1 MSLLLLFDEIGLT
14 FHMLLKERDMNT
26 DQMFDVPVQ
35 DAAWGHATAWDADG
49 LELHY
54 VRWGQGTPR
63 VLLLHGWPG
72 FWYDWRRVL
81 PRLAQFTSVIA
92 MDLRG
97 FGFSAKPDWPVHSA
111 YSPEAQAKNVLT
123 LLDQLNVESIVLG
136 GYDIGS
142 RVAQMI
148 AHMAPERVHSL
159 VLSAPVYPGF
169 GTRPLEPE
177 AQQERWYQHFHMLPQ
192 ADQLIGH
199 DQETVRLYLSHFYN
213 HWVGNKQAL
222 RPHQFEEIVKTYA
235 QPEAA
240 RGSIAWYRAG
250 GGSGQVALA
259 SGNTPPVPITHP
271 TMILWGE
278 TDPIAPPAWA
288 DRLGDTFSHLL
299 GVQFLPDIG
308 HFVPF
313 EAPEAVVEAIRTV
326 L

>member
-1 MSLLLLFDEIGLT
+1 
-14 FHMLLKERDMNT
+14 
-26 DQMFDVPVQ
+26 
-35 DAAWGHATAWDADG
+35 
-49 LELHY
+49 
-54 VRWGQGTPR
+54 

-92 MDLRG
+92 PDLRG

-123 LLDQLNVESIVLG
+123 LLDQLNVERIILG

-142 RVAQMI
+142 RVAQML

-169 GTRPLEPE
+169 GTRPLGPE
-177 AQQERWYQHFHMLPQ
+177 AQRER
-192 ADQLIGH
+192 
-199 DQETVRLYLSHFYN
+199 
-213 HWVGNKQAL
+213 
-222 RPHQFEEIVKTYA
+222 
-235 QPEAA
+235 
-240 RGSIAWYRAG
+240 WYRAG

-259 SGNTPPVPITHP
+259 SGNIPPVPITHP

-278 TDPIAPPAWA
+278 ADPIAPPAWA
-288 DRLGDTFSHLL
+288 DRLGDTFSRLL
-299 GVQFLPDIG
+299 GVQFLPGIG

-313 EAPEAVVEAIRTV
+313 EAPEAVVEAIRIV